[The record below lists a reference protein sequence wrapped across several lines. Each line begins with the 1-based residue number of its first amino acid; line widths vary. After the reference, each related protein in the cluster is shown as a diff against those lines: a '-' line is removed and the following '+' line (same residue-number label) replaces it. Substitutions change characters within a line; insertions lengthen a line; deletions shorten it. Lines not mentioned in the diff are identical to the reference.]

1 VVFTK
6 ENLLDLLRNNL
17 VTVTFTKV
25 NGDERVMNCT
35 LQNNHIPSTTL
46 SNNTN
51 QILRENIGRSDNN
64 ISVWDTQAQGWRSF
78 RVNSVKSVTI
88 G

>member
-1 VVFTK
+1 MVFTK